1 MKKCNELIFL
11 FISSFLFSLI
21 GCGSTTDN
29 EVPGEKISVTLSMT
43 IDKIDSHE
51 VTSTIEVKA
60 AGTGDLSVQD
70 KGICYSQG
78 VVTPTVSDEKS
89 VYSGS
94 GKNDF
99 SSFKMKLEGLSST

>member
-1 MKKCNELIFL
+1 
-11 FISSFLFSLI
+11 
-21 GCGSTTDN
+21 
-29 EVPGEKISVTLSMT
+29 MT

-78 VVTPTVSDEKS
+78 VVTPTVSDENRCILVRERMIS
-89 VYSGS
+89 
-94 GKNDF
+94 
-99 SSFKMKLEGLSST
+99 LLSR

>member
-51 VTSTIEVKA
+51 
-60 AGTGDLSVQD
+60 L
-70 KGICYSQG
+70 
-78 VVTPTVSDEKS
+78 
-89 VYSGS
+89 
-94 GKNDF
+94 
-99 SSFKMKLEGLSST
+99 LLLLR